1 MTGPDPRAGQ
11 EAARLLAAAQDW
23 LRTSAPHL
31 APVSPD
37 GEPCSCP
44 LCRAVAGL
52 READPDSVGRWVDS
66 AVTALGS
73 LVAQAGDLA
82 GARTPGE
89 SGRDTTPADASD
101 EATGSRGDAE
111 PADASVQETGSLGS
125 AGPADASAEEA
136 GSRASAV
143 PADSADADSRPE
155 DGTDDERSGQ
165 DGPRPRRV
173 RRVPLTR
180 EGGTDGARP

>member
-1 MTGPDPRAGQ
+1 MTGDEPRAGQ

-31 APVSPD
+31 APVAPD

-44 LCRAVAGL
+44 VCRAVAGL

-66 AVTALGS
+66 AVATIGS

-82 GARTPGE
+82 SSGSPGGSGDGDDADGPDDADDDDDGYATVDDFHVEDTPG
-89 SGRDTTPADASD
+89 DA
-101 EATGSRGDAE
+101 
-111 PADASVQETGSLGS
+111 P
-125 AGPADASAEEA
+125 P
-136 GSRASAV
+136 
-143 PADSADADSRPE
+143 
-155 DGTDDERSGQ
+155 GQ

-180 EGGTDGARP
+180 ETGTDTSTS